1 MKKIITL
8 YIVACISFPLAAQ
21 VTRKT
26 LIEVF
31 TSSTCGPCA
40 PGNANMENNV
50 IPNISNYTVI
60 KYQQDFPGSGDPYRT
75 PEAVNRRYFY
85 GINSIPRLEI
95 DGQWDGNAQLLTPS
109 VFNFYQSA
117 PAYMTIDITSATY
130 TGDTVNV
137 SGTITPLI
145 NYGTGTYRYH
155 VVVTEKQTTGNVAT
169 NGETEFLNVMMNM
182 EPTQAGNVIS
192 SLDEN
197 IPISFNKTIALPYK
211 APNSYQCCHVEEM
224 SDLRVVV
231 FVQNNADKKILQSEW
246 VDVLLLG
253 VGDVDAEGNGIAA
266 VYPNPVND
274 FTTVKFQLANS
285 ADVLVTVTNVMG
297 QVVYQNNLG
306 AVSAGITRHTL
317 NTENFS
323 SGIYNIT
330 LQTGDKL
337 FTHKF
342 VIDHQ
347 K

>member
-8 YIVACISFPLAAQ
+8 AVVACVSLPLAAQ
-21 VTRKT
+21 VTRQT

-60 KYQQDFPGSGDPYRT
+60 KYQQDFPGNGDPYRT
-75 PEAVNRRYFY
+75 PEAVNRRYYY

-109 VFNFYQSA
+109 IFNSYQA
-117 PAYMTIDITSATY
+117 MPAYMTIDITSATY
-130 TGDTVNV
+130 TSDTVHV

-155 VVVTEKQTTGNVAT
+155 VLVTEKETTGNIAS

-182 EPTQAGNVIS
+182 EPTQAGNAVA
-192 SLDEN
+192 SLNEN
-197 IPISFNKTIALPYK
+197 VPVLFSKSIALPYT

-231 FVQNNADKKILQSEW
+231 FVQNNVDKKILQSAW
-246 VDVLLLG
+246 TDVLLLG
-253 VGDVDAEGNGIAA
+253 VGEIDAEGSGIAA
-266 VYPNPVND
+266 VYPNPVNNLA
-274 FTTVKFQLANS
+274 TVKFQLAKN
-285 ADVLVTVTNVMG
+285 ADVDITVTNLMG
-297 QVVYQNNLG
+297 QVVYKKELGNL
-306 AVSAGITRHTL
+306 STGISRHSL
-317 NTENFS
+317 NTEAFAD
-323 SGIYNIT
+323 GIYNVT
-330 LQTGDKL
+330 LTAGDKL

-342 VIDHQ
+342 VVSR
-347 K
+347 